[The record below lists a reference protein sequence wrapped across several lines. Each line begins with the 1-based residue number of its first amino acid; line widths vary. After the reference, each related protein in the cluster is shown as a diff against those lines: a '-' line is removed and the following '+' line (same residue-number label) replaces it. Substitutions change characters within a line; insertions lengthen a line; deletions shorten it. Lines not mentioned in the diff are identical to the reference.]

1 MAEALWQSCKEQL
14 MEELNPAEFRQWI
27 EPLNVEFSPEN
38 REFTIHTR
46 NRIQLE
52 KIKKDY
58 LERIKNTIVTDQFRN
73 ISVSLVV
80 RNASRQPISRPA
92 NHLPHS
98 RKRAQTPNN
107 RIPAASNTRS
117 GRHVSGKK
125 NHHASDPRTELNP
138 VYTFEN
144 FVEGGANRVAHSAA
158 LYVASEPGQQYNPLY
173 IHGSVGLGKTHL
185 LHAIGNKFLNNTPEK
200 NIICINTVH
209 FVRDIS
215 KAARHKTFPQ
225 LQKFYQQADLLL
237 IDDVQNFSSKEKS
250 QEEFFDLFNF
260 LLSKNS
266 RIVLSSDTYPKQLE
280 SIPERLRSRFS
291 SGITVEVEPPQ
302 LEMRVN
308 ILHSKAQLQGVH
320 LNDDVAFFIA
330 ENITTNV
337 RELEGALNNVVAYAK
352 FIGKGVNMDIARE
365 SLKNSIALQNR
376 QISIEHIQKTT
387 ADYYQIR
394 LSDIYDKGRKANIVK
409 ARHVAMYLS
418 KKLTSNSLQEIGQA
432 FGGRD
437 HTTVMHAERKIKKLI
452 KTDNV
457 IKRELN
463 ILEQT
468 LNI

>member
-1 MAEALWQSCKEQL
+1 MSEELWQSCKEQL

-58 LERIKNTIVTDQFRN
+58 LERIKNTIATESDRN
-73 ISVSLVV
+73 IGFYLVV
-80 RNASRQPISRPA
+80 RN
-92 NHLPHS
+92 
-98 RKRAQTPNN
+98 
-107 RIPAASNTRS
+107 NTRRATPSSSSPQTTPPLKRKPSAAVTRSSTATGYRS
-117 GRHVSGKK
+117 GSGEK

-185 LHAIGNKFLNNTPEK
+185 LHAIGNKFLSNTPEK

-308 ILHSKAQLQGVH
+308 ILHSKARLQNVH

-337 RELEGALNNVVAYAK
+337 RELEGALNNVVAYAN
-352 FIGKGVNMDIARE
+352 FIGKSVNMDIARE

-394 LSDIYDKGRKANIVK
+394 LSDIYDRSRKANIVK

-437 HTTVMHAERKIKKLI
+437 HTTVIHAERKIKKLI
-452 KTDNV
+452 KTNNL